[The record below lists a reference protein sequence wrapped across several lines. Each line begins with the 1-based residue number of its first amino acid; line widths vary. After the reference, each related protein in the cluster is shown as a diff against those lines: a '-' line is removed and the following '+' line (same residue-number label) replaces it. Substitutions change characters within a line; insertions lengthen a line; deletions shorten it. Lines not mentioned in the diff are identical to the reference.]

1 MIVVFGSVNVDLVF
15 RVEALPAPGE
25 TVLTDAYAVHPGGKG
40 ANQAV
45 AAARAGGTVAM
56 VGAVGPDGFGERAR
70 EALAAAGVDL
80 RFVSLSERP
89 TGCAAIGVD
98 RTGRNA
104 ITVASGANLDAAH
117 ESVPDEFLAPGTVVL
132 LQNEIRVEQNL
143 LLARRAAARGARVVL
158 NAAPARP
165 LRTKEWSGLLH
176 ALVVNEGELA
186 GIVGPERAA
195 ETAHAASGLAQR
207 LGATVIATLGEAGA
221 VAVAAAGDGW
231 RIRALPLDRAVDTTA
246 AGDCFVG
253 VYGQGVAAGLDVAA
267 ALRRAG
273 VAAGLACTR
282 AGAQPSL
289 PEAAEIDAHL
299 DRLPP
304 AMPLRRE

>member
-56 VGAVGPDGFGERAR
+56 VGSVGPDGFGERAR

-80 RFVSLSERP
+80 RFVSLSEHP

-98 RTGRNA
+98 GQGRNA

-132 LQNEIRVEQNL
+132 LQNEIRE
-143 LLARRAAARGARVVL
+143 
-158 NAAPARP
+158 
-165 LRTKEWSGLLH
+165 
-176 ALVVNEGELA
+176 
-186 GIVGPERAA
+186 
-195 ETAHAASGLAQR
+195 
-207 LGATVIATLGEAGA
+207 
-221 VAVAAAGDGW
+221 
-231 RIRALPLDRAVDTTA
+231 
-246 AGDCFVG
+246 
-253 VYGQGVAAGLDVAA
+253 
-267 ALRRAG
+267 
-273 VAAGLACTR
+273 
-282 AGAQPSL
+282 
-289 PEAAEIDAHL
+289 
-299 DRLPP
+299 
-304 AMPLRRE
+304 LRRELTDGQAQAQESSPPRAMS

>member
-1 MIVVFGSVNVDLVF
+1 VIVVFGSVNVDLVF
-15 RVEALPAPGE
+15 AVETLPAPGE

-45 AAARAGGTVAM
+45 AAARAGAAVAM
-56 VGAVGPDGFGERAR
+56 VGCVGSDGFGESAR
-70 EALAAAGVDL
+70 NALAAAGVDVGL
-80 RFVSLSERP
+80 LGLSERA

-98 RTGRNA
+98 AQGRNA

-117 ESVPDEFLAPGTVVL
+117 DRVPDKLLAPGTVLL
-132 LQNEIRVEQNL
+132 LQNEVRMEQNL

-165 LRTKEWSGLLH
+165 LRAKEWAGLLH
-176 ALVVNEGELA
+176 ALVVNEAELA
-186 GIVGPERAA
+186 DIVGPDRAA
-195 ETAHAASGLAQR
+195 EPARAAGGLAER
-207 LGATVIATLGEAGA
+207 LGATVIATLGEAGS
-221 VAVAAAGDGW
+221 VAATRNGAGW
-231 RIRALPLDRAVDTTA
+231 RIGALPLERAVDTTA

-253 VYGQGVAAGLDVAA
+253 VYGQGLAAGLDAPA
-267 ALRRAG
+267 ALRRAS
-273 VAAGLACTR
+273 VAAGLACTA

-289 PEAAEIDAHL
+289 PGAAAIDAHL

-304 AMPLRRE
+304 ATPL

>member
-56 VGAVGPDGFGERAR
+56 VGSVGPDGFGERAR

-80 RFVSLSERP
+80 RFVSLSEHP

-98 RTGRNA
+98 GQGRNA

-117 ESVPDEFLAPGTVVL
+117 DRVPDKLLAPGTVLL
-132 LQNEIRVEQNL
+132 LQNEVRMEQNL

-165 LRTKEWSGLLH
+165 LRTKEWAGLLH
-176 ALVVNEGELA
+176 ALVMNEAELA
-186 GIVGPERAA
+186 GMVGPERAA
-195 ETAHAASGLAQR
+195 ETAHAASGLARR

-221 VAVAAAGDGW
+221 VAAAGDGW
-231 RIRALPLDRAVDTTA
+231 RIGALPLDRAVDTTA

>member
-1 MIVVFGSVNVDLVF
+1 MIVVFGSINVDLVF

-56 VGAVGPDGFGERAR
+56 VGSVGPDGFGERAR
-70 EALAAAGVDL
+70 EALAAAGVDV
-80 RFVSLSERP
+80 RFLTLSERA

-98 RTGRNA
+98 GQGRNA

-117 ESVPDEFLAPGTVVL
+117 DSVPDEFLGSGTIVL
-132 LQNEIRVEQNL
+132 LQNEVRVEQNL

-176 ALVVNEGELA
+176 TLVMNEAELA
-186 GIVGPERAA
+186 DLLGPERSA
-195 ETAHAASGLAQR
+195 EPPHAASRLAQR

-221 VAVAAAGDGW
+221 IATTAAGGGW
-231 RIRALPLDRAVDTTA
+231 RIGALALERAVDTTA

-253 VYGQGVAAGLDVAA
+253 VYGQGLAAGLDAPA

-289 PEAAEIDAHL
+289 PGAAEIDAQL

-304 AMPLRRE
+304 ATGL